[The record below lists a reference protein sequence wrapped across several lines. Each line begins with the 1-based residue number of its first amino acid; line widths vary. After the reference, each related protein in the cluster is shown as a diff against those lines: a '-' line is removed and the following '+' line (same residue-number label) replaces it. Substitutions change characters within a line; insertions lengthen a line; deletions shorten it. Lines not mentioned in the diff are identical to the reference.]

1 MLNSTTCFWGNSMKW
16 FKNLLTKIFRSAIDI
31 LIRET
36 LDKAVAE
43 LNEDIDGSDSTD
55 EEKRTLKS
63 GIVLLRN
70 KVQSKIRKRL

>member
-1 MLNSTTCFWGNSMKW
+1 MKW
-16 FKNLLTKIFRSAIDI
+16 LRGLLAKNFQSAIKT
-31 LIRET
+31 LIQET

-43 LNEDIDGSDSTD
+43 LNEDINNSDSTK

-70 KVQSKIRKRL
+70 KVQLKIRERL

>member
-1 MLNSTTCFWGNSMKW
+1 MKW
-16 FKNLLTKIFRSAIDI
+16 LRGLLAKIFQSAIET
-31 LIRET
+31 LIQET

-43 LNEDIDGSDSTD
+43 LNEDINNSDSTK

-70 KVQSKIRKRL
+70 KVQLKIRERL